1 MTTFPFYK
9 QFDAKD
15 CGATC
20 LRMIAKY
27 YGKSYS
33 LDMLRKRSFISRE
46 GVSLL
51 GLSEAAES
59 IGLKTLGIKTTFRTL
74 LKAPLPC
81 IVHWKQNHFV
91 VVYDIKINKKDKQL
105 IKEGRQ
111 IDTIRGYVKVADPAR
126 GLIKY
131 SIGEFLSSWVSS
143 KQDGEDKGIA
153 LLLETTPN
161 FYKNQDVKIDKTK
174 FSFML
179 KYLYPYKKLIIQLFL
194 GMFVG
199 TLLQLI
205 FPFLTQSI
213 VDYGI
218 GTNNLN
224 FVVLILIAQ
233 LTLNLSQTTV
243 VFIRSWILLHIS
255 TRINISI
262 ISDFLIKLM
271 KLPISFFD
279 TKLIG
284 DIMQRIGDHS
294 RIQNFLTVS
303 SLTTIFSVINLVV
316 FTFVLSIYS
325 LKLLLV
331 FLVAT
336 ILYVIWITAFL
347 KRRKEIDYKRFAQ
360 QSIEQSNLYQ
370 MITGMQE
377 IKLNNCEKQKLWQW
391 ENIQAKL
398 FNISVK
404 GLALSQYQQTGA
416 FFINETKNILVSFF
430 SAYAVIKGDMT
441 LGMMM
446 AVSYIIGQLN
456 SPINEMINFIQ
467 SAQDAKISLERMGE
481 VHKQDDEH
489 QVKDSKLTT
498 LLKNKSLQISNL
510 YFRYN
515 QLSKDVLKNIN
526 LDIPQGKITAIVG
539 SSGSGKTT
547 LIKLLM
553 GFYPPNIGTINVGDI
568 SLQDISIKLWR
579 EKCGAVMQDGFI
591 FSDTIANNIAVG
603 KDNIDKQR
611 LSYSAKIANL
621 EEMLETMP
629 LGFNTKIGQEG
640 NGISTGQKQRILIAR
655 TVYKNPEYLFFDE
668 ATNSLDAKN
677 EKSIMNNLK
686 DVFEGKT
693 VIIVAHRLSTVKN
706 ADNIVVLN
714 NGEISEQ
721 GTHLQLVAK
730 RGEYYNLIKNQL
742 ELDNGT

>member
-1 MTTFPFYK
+1 MSTFPFYK

-15 CGATC
+15 CGAAC

-33 LDMLRKRSFISRE
+33 LDILRKRSFISRE

-59 IGLKTLGIKTTFRTL
+59 IGFKTLGVRTSFRTFI
-74 LKAPLPC
+74 KAPLPC
-81 IVHWKQNHFV
+81 IVHWKQNHFI

-105 IKEGRQ
+105 QVEGRP
-111 IDTIRGYVKVADPAR
+111 INTIRGYVKVADPAR

-131 SIGEFLSSWVSS
+131 SIEEFLTSWVSS
-143 KQDGEDKGIA
+143 KQDGENKGIA
-153 LLLETTPN
+153 LLLETTPD
-161 FYKNQDVKIDKTK
+161 FYKNKDEKIDKTK
-174 FSFML
+174 LSFVI
-179 KYLYPYKKLIIQLFL
+179 KYLYPYKNLIFQLFL
-194 GMFVG
+194 GMLVG

-205 FPFLTQSI
+205 FPFLTQGI

-218 GTNNLN
+218 GSNNLN

-233 LTLNLSQTTV
+233 LTLNLSQTAV
-243 VFIRSWILLHIS
+243 VFIRNWILLHIS

-279 TKLIG
+279 TKLVG
-284 DIMQRIGDHS
+284 DIMQRIGDYS

-303 SLTTIFSVINLVV
+303 TLNTLFSVVNLIV
-316 FTFVLSIYS
+316 FTFVLSVYS
-325 LKLLLV
+325 FKLLLI

-336 ILYVIWITAFL
+336 ILYIVWIVTFL
-347 KRRKEIDYKRFAQ
+347 KRRKQIDYKRFAQ

-370 MITGMQE
+370 LITGMQE

-416 FFINETKNILVSFF
+416 VFINETKNILISFF

-467 SAQDAKISLERMGE
+467 SAQDAKISLDRMGE
-481 VHKQDDEH
+481 IHKQDDE
-489 QVKDSKLTT
+489 QKVEDNKITT
-498 LLKNKSLQISNL
+498 LPEDKSIQIHNL
-510 YFRYN
+510 SFRYN
-515 QLSKDVLKNIN
+515 QLSKDVLENID
-526 LDIPQGKITAIVG
+526 LKIPQGKITAIVG
-539 SSGSGKTT
+539 PSGSGKTT

-553 GFYPPNIGTINVGDI
+553 GFYPPTVGDI
-568 SLQDISIKLWR
+568 KIGGISLRDISIKLWR

-603 KDNIDKQR
+603 KDIIDKQK
-611 LSYSAKIANL
+611 LIYSAQIANIEDMIEAL
-621 EEMLETMP
+621 P

-655 TVYKNPEYLFFDE
+655 TIYKNPEYLFFDE

-677 EKSIMNNLK
+677 EKTIMSNLEN
-686 DVFEGKT
+686 VFEGKT
-693 VIIVAHRLSTVKN
+693 VLIVAHRLSTVKN
-706 ADNIVVLN
+706 ADNIIVLN
-714 NGEISEQ
+714 NGKISEQ

-730 RGEYYNLIKNQL
+730 KGEYYNLIKNQL
-742 ELDNGT
+742 ELDNGK

>member
-91 VVYDIKINKKDKQL
+91 VVYDIKINKKDKRL
-105 IKEGRQ
+105 IKEGLQ

-233 LTLNLSQTTV
+233 LTLNLSQTAV

-294 RIQNFLTVS
+294 RIQDFLTVS